1 MSSRTRGVFYTLLLA
16 GFAAAGLS
24 TSAYS
29 FTLTD
34 NYYGGGD
41 TFVSGG
47 SDVIEDAGV
56 HTFEISSAVITRSG
70 TNNDTLNIKIY
81 TNYAGAPGTSAA
93 DGTSYGSLFL
103 SPGFWNPT
111 GSAANHYST
120 DTFASDTQRWKY
132 AVTTP
137 LTGAVGSSTSTG
149 LYAIGTVGAAT
160 DYHGTPQYYTSA
172 NGKVVM
178 SNVNNDPITAP
189 YSNNPGDYFREGQAV
204 QYDPNSLANMLSA
217 ATFSVG
223 TGYVDYSIV
232 DDGLLGDTFYLSWAM
247 TCANDIIQ
255 GQVLLTGNSLT
266 GTTPLPG
273 ALPMFS
279 AGLGAMGM
287 LSWRKK
293 RKKAK
298 NVAAA

>member
-1 MSSRTRGVFYTLLLA
+1 
-16 GFAAAGLS
+16 
-24 TSAYS
+24 
-29 FTLTD
+29 
-34 NYYGGGD
+34 
-41 TFVSGG
+41 
-47 SDVIEDAGV
+47 
-56 HTFEISSAVITRSG
+56 
-70 TNNDTLNIKIY
+70 LNIKIY
-81 TNYAGAPGTSAA
+81 TNFAGAPGTSAA

-103 SPGFWNPT
+103 SPGFWNPS
-111 GSAANHYST
+111 GSSANHYSS
-120 DTFASDTQRWKY
+120 DNFASDTQRWAY
-132 AVTTP
+132 AVTNP

-160 DYHGTPQYYTSA
+160 NYDGTPQYYKSV
-172 NGKVVM
+172 NGKVVL

-189 YSNNPGDYFREGQAV
+189 YSNNPGYYFRAGQPV
-204 QYDPNSLANMLSA
+204 QYDPDNLADMLRA
-217 ATFSVG
+217 ATFTVG
-223 TGYVDYSIV
+223 NGYLDYTIV
-232 DDGLLGDTFYLSWAM
+232 DNGLLGDAFYLSWAM
-247 TCANDIIQ
+247 TCANDVIQ
-255 GQVLLTGNSLT
+255 GQVLLGGNDLT